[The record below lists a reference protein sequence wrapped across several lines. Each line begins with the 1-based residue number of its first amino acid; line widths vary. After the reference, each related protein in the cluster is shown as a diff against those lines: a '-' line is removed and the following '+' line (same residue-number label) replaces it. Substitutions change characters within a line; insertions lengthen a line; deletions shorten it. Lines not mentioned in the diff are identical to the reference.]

1 MDDLRPCAGYLRH
14 PEKHAGMRRED
25 IARWFL
31 IAAGRVCPDSCRHYR
46 LDGYTDAM
54 SHAPL
59 TDDEVLAELDRRNN
73 MEWPEVSDKV
83 LFRSLL
89 HIARRLETDGY

>member
-14 PEKHAGMRRED
+14 PKKHKGMRRAD
-25 IARWFL
+25 LAKWFI
-31 IAAGRVCPDSCRHYR
+31 IAADCVCPDSCRPWR
-46 LDGYTDAM
+46 FDGYTESM
-54 SHAPL
+54 SHTSL

-73 MEWPEVSDKV
+73 MEMPEVSDKL

-89 HIARRLETDGY
+89 HIARRLETDGH